1 MHRCPVRT
9 VWYAPHRAMTE
20 SIVSIQSQV
29 LLEMSRFSIFS
40 WKPIK
45 PIKYWIFFLQYS
57 LIFRMQ
63 WILPKL
69 WIEQQKLVLVLLL
82 FFLHS
87 FVNASFIAGWM
98 LEKKNLFSATRQ
110 LNLMFLQSLYKIRI
124 LETFSSGIS
133 ADSTENRRLR
143 WWYEVNGISTPKRR
157 NVLWWLFIVIL
168 NRFRI
173 FIDSS
178 CIWMDSSVRCYAQVS
193 QTIERIVRKA
203 NLLLAH
209 CKFVLLTE
217 RKAPDLS
224 KTKSNLQ
231 HQRKRYNLKLSNA
244 IGSNLSHISCGY
256 NT

>member
-45 PIKYWIFFLQYS
+45 PIKYWIFFSSILTHFPYAMNS
-57 LIFRMQ
+57 TEALNWTTEIGTGVVAVFSSFFR
-63 WILPKL
+63 
-69 WIEQQKLVLVLLL
+69 ER
-82 FFLHS
+82 FFYCWL
-87 FVNASFIAGWM
+87 NAR
-98 LEKKNLFSATRQ
+98 EKNLFSATRQ

-231 HQRKRYNLKLSNA
+231 HQQKRYKLKISNA